1 MKLGEREAKERQ
13 ERREDRRKT
22 ASGWEEGREEDSCVK
37 LDKQPPLSLF
47 QIDNIQNTLFDR
59 SSSTHKTSIGEG

>member
-1 MKLGEREAKERQ
+1 M
-13 ERREDRRKT
+13 EDRRKT
-22 ASGWEEGREEDSCVK
+22 SSGQEVGSEEDSWVK